1 MCVQSDS
8 YIKSVIDDRCYCCSI
23 VPPAITSTPN
33 DTIVYTGDPYRAQC
47 SATGVPAPIIYYFFN
62 ATNITTRVDGV
73 TVSNG
78 ELTMA
83 STTHANTGPYQ
94 CFANNVYAISSALWV
109 VTIRDPGE
117 YLCNELFAFT

>member
-1 MCVQSDS
+1 MLLFFV
-8 YIKSVIDDRCYCCSI
+8 
-23 VPPAITSTPN
+23 VPPAITSIPS
-33 DTIVYTGDPYRAQC
+33 DTIVYTGDDYTAQC

-62 ATNITTRVDGV
+62 ATNITTGVDGV

-78 ELTMA
+78 ALTVA

-94 CFANNVYAISSALWV
+94 CFANIVRSISSPLWV

-117 YLCNELFAFT
+117 YDV